1 MRYADDCVLPGA
13 NAETTTSRLTNLDTH
28 AKSLAGMVI
37 SLPKT
42 KAQHIMIQPR
52 MFETTENDITSLLPE
67 KARGFWHGIEG
78 ERKQNSQRETYH
90 CDQLGESSVMA

>member
-1 MRYADDCVLPGA
+1 MKKVRSPA
-13 NAETTTSRLTNLDTH
+13 TSGPLS
-28 AKSLAGMVI
+28 SLKLGHHILYRI
-37 SLPKT
+37 SLLS
-42 KAQHIMIQPR
+42 
-52 MFETTENDITSLLPE
+52 TSLLGE